1 MMTRNHGADRL
12 LAIAIA
18 GLLIAA
24 GCSTRPP
31 TSVNEDD
38 GTCDLAEP
46 TCAEGFVCEVV
57 ADGENGLCAT
67 PLIIRGIVVDI
78 ADDTPIEGALVQA
91 VDVNGAAVGTSG
103 QTDSDG
109 AYEITVPAI
118 RDEDGNPIDSAYTL
132 RAQAAGFQAFPTAI
146 RPALPFDAETAT
158 IGTIQNEV
166 EDETTELLIE
176 NTLTTIKLIALP
188 GDTSQLGSIS
198 GTIQAGLNAGLLV
211 VAEGVGEALIG
222 FSDSEGLYT
231 IFNVPAGSYTVDGY
245 VAGVQL
251 DTATTTLEPMEMK
264 TNVDLIEADRTLN
277 SISGSVQIVNAPGG
291 LLTSVVLAVESTFL
305 ETTARGEVPPGLRV
319 GGIDGAFT
327 IENIPDGDYV
337 LLAAFENDDL
347 VRDPDQSISGTQIV
361 HLTVPDQEQGNTLT
375 FSDGF
380 KITESLAVIGPG
392 NDGPE
397 EITTVTPTL
406 EWADDS
412 SEDGYEVRVFDAFG
426 NQVWSTELESVSGS
440 ETITL
445 TYAGPPLEIG
455 MFYQFKATSFRER
468 NGPRTAISTTEG
480 LRGVFYYLGNATPAP

>member
-1 MMTRNHGADRL
+1 MMTRHHGADRL
-12 LAIAIA
+12 LAVAIA
-18 GLLIAA
+18 GLFIAT
-24 GCSTRPP
+24 GCGTRPP
-31 TSVNEDD
+31 GVNEDD

-57 ADGENGLCAT
+57 AGSENGLCAT
-67 PLIIRGIVVDI
+67 PLIIRGIVVNT

-103 QTDSDG
+103 QTDSEG

-118 RDEDGNPIDSAYTL
+118 RDENGNPIDSSYTL
-132 RAQAAGFQAFPTAI
+132 RAQAAGAQAFPTAI
-146 RPALPFDAETAT
+146 RPALPLDAETAT
-158 IGTIQNEV
+158 IGTVQTEG
-166 EDETTELLIE
+166 ETETTELVIE

-188 GDTSQLGSIS
+188 GDTSQLGLLS
-198 GTIQAGLNAGLLV
+198 GTIQAELNAGLLV

-231 IFNVPAGSYTVDGY
+231 IFNVPAGTYTVHGY
-245 VAGVQL
+245 AAGVQL
-251 DTATTTLEPMEMK
+251 DPATTTLEAMETK
-264 TNVDLIEADRTLN
+264 TGVDLVAADRTLN
-277 SISGSVQIVNAPGG
+277 SITGSVQIVNAPGG
-291 LLTSVVLAVESTFL
+291 LLTSVVLAVESTFV

-327 IENIPDGDYV
+327 IENVPDGDYV

-361 HLTVPDQEQGNTLT
+361 HLTAPDPEQGNDLT

-380 KITESLAVIGPG
+380 KITEALAIIGPG
-392 NDGPE
+392 ADGPE
-397 EITTVTPTL
+397 EITTATPTL

-412 SEDGYEVRVFDAFG
+412 SEDGYEVNVFDAFG
-426 NQVWSTELESVSGS
+426 NQVWSTELGSVSGS

-445 TYAGPPLEIG
+445 TYAGPRLEIG

-468 NGPRTAISTTEG
+468 KGPRTAISTTEG
-480 LRGVFYYLGNATPAP
+480 LRGVFYYLGNATPVP